1 VEEAAMPDDFRTLAH
16 PLMEG
21 VAGIN
26 DRAIPTTKVQVPA
39 GTEIVSSDNHW
50 MVTEDIFYENFPA
63 HLKEN
68 APRIWF
74 DEYWRVG
81 KAGVKEVWGKGTKI
95 HNAVMRCNLQS
106 AWSHETRRAHLKA
119 EGIAKEI
126 IFPQSLLGYFDPNP
140 EIREWF
146 FWTYNEYIAEQGR
159 KNDMFFGMGLFSNW
173 WDHDK
178 VQRSMDQIVKL
189 GLKGFLVPINL
200 RWSDNTEI
208 SYADQRMDR
217 FWEVVAAAG
226 LPVCF
231 HIGEPFSAE
240 PRGGMATGTLVAMAP
255 FRKPIS
261 QIVFGGVLDRHPNL
275 QIVFAEGGIG
285 WALPWLQDAEAM
297 YDMYDNIIEK
307 TNHRPSYYWRNNC
320 SATFQADALGLAN
333 LDILGADRV
342 MWASDYPHTE
352 GTFGFSADMMKS
364 IVAQVGDENARQ
376 ILGGNAKRVFRI

>member
-1 VEEAAMPDDFRTLAH
+1 MPDDFRTLAN

-21 VAGIN
+21 VACIN
-26 DRAIPTTKVQVPA
+26 DRPLPTGGIQVPA
-39 GTEIVSSDNHW
+39 GMEVVSADNHW

-63 HLKEN
+63 HLKDS

-74 DEYWRVG
+74 DQYWRVG
-81 KAGVKEVWGKGTKI
+81 KAGIKEAWGKGDKI
-95 HNAVMRCNLQS
+95 HNAVMKANLQS
-106 AWSHETRRAHLKA
+106 AWSHDTRRKHLA
-119 EGIAKEI
+119 SEGISKEI

-140 EIREWF
+140 EVREWF

-159 KNDMFFGMGLFSNW
+159 KNPTFFGMGLFSNW

-217 FWEVVAAAG
+217 FWEAVAAAG

-240 PRGGMATGTLVAMAP
+240 PRGGMAVGTLVAMAP
-255 FRKPIS
+255 FRRPLS
-261 QIVFGGVLDRHPNL
+261 QIVFGGVLDRHPNV

-297 YDMYDNIIEK
+297 YDTYNTIIEK
-307 TNHRPSYYWRNNC
+307 IDHRPSHYWRNNC
-320 SATFQADALGLAN
+320 SATFQADALGLSH

-352 GTFGFSADMMKS
+352 GTFGFSSDMMKA
-364 IVAQVGDENARQ
+364 IVAQVGDANAKQ